1 MIETDTRPLQ
11 ILVADDDPVSRSR
24 VIHQIGR
31 LGHQA
36 MECEDGLNTWSSVH
50 SSSPPDMIIM
60 DWNMPGM
67 TGVEVCRRIRQKKSL
82 QYTYIIMLTARCG
95 HENIVEGMESGA
107 DDFISKPFMLEE
119 FKVRLRA
126 GERIIRLNRQMRR
139 AHSCLELLA
148 SRDPLTG
155 LWNRAY
161 VLNFLEKELARSVR
175 NGTNLFVALMDVDH
189 FKRINDTL
197 GHPAGDV
204 VLKEM
209 ADRLQ
214 AALREQDY
222 VGRFGGEEFLLILTE
237 TGSSLLEQVAC
248 RYVEL
253 ISSKP
258 YKVERKELFLS
269 ASFGWFRLE
278 PGKDFSVKD
287 IIRKADGALYK
298 AKSNGRNRYEIAE
311 NDEHI
316 KDLRA

>member
-1 MIETDTRPLQ
+1 MIEADTRPLQ
-11 ILVADDDPVSRSR
+11 ILVADDDSISRDR
-24 VIHQIGR
+24 VIHQISR
-31 LGHQA
+31 LGHQVT
-36 MECEDGLNTWSSVH
+36 ECEDGLNTWCCVH

-82 QYTYIIMLTARCG
+82 QYTYIIMLTARSG
-95 HENIVEGMESGA
+95 YENIIKGMESGA
-107 DDFISKPFMLEE
+107 DDFISKPFRLEE

-139 AHSCLELLA
+139 AHGCLELLA

-161 VLNFLEKELARSVR
+161 ILNFLEKELARSLR
-175 NGTNLFVALMDVDH
+175 NRTSLFVSIMDVDH

-197 GHPAGDV
+197 GHPSGDL

-209 ADRLQ
+209 AERLQ
-214 AALREQDY
+214 GALREQDY

-237 TGSSLLEQVAC
+237 TGSSSLEQVAR

-258 YKVERKELFLS
+258 YKVDDKNLRLS
-269 ASFGWFRLE
+269 ASFGWFRMDTGIE
-278 PGKDFSVKD
+278 FNVKD
-287 IIRKADGALYK
+287 IICKADRALYK
-298 AKSNGRNRYEIAE
+298 AKSNGRNRFEIAE
-311 NDEHI
+311 NDELLL
-316 KDLRA
+316 DGCS